1 MLPVV
6 TQYQPLVS
14 PIKEALMEKWNLIKK
29 KTDHYVAK
37 FLKNHPLFPT
47 RKENHG
53 KGRAR

>member
-6 TQYQPLVS
+6 TQCQPLVS

-29 KTDHYVAK
+29 NNHDVAK